1 MFTELFPI
9 IATSDMARALSFYR
23 DALGGTVTHEIAGA
37 DGAPAYVGVDV
48 GASHLGIGLSAAA
61 GGERPRPINVWIYA
75 EDCDAAIEWL
85 SRNEVVVV
93 EDPRDQPSG
102 ERVARVLDPDGNEV
116 IIAQRRGDAGGEV
129 DSVGARLLSPEP
141 ARYTRPEFERR
152 FLVSPSSGW
161 REVVEPY
168 SKTFEDTYIRRTH
181 LRLRVLSDSSTGQE
195 FIKLTK
201 KLESAS
207 PYVQM
212 TGSIP
217 LSPLEYDFLSGLQG
231 DRIRK
236 VRHYHI
242 HRGYVFSIDEFQ
254 DELAGLVM
262 CEVEAGG
269 VEELMQIEMP
279 EYAVAEVTEDPFFT
293 GGHLCRTSRD
303 ELARRLGA
311 MP

>member
-1 MFTELFPI
+1 MDNGDLYRQLYTLLEQNVFYGDRLEERQFVTLLAPGQFVSTKLKKTSPDDQHNLFDLTDKTIDTTFLWKPQI
-9 IATSDMARALSFYR
+9 P
-23 DALGGTVTHEIAGA
+23 TV
-37 DGAPAYVGVDV
+37 
-48 GASHLGIGLSAAA
+48 SGLF
-61 GGERPRPINVWIYA
+61 G
-75 EDCDAAIEWL
+75 
-85 SRNEVVVV
+85 
-93 EDPRDQPSG
+93 
-102 ERVARVLDPDGNEV
+102 
-116 IIAQRRGDAGGEV
+116 
-129 DSVGARLLSPEP
+129 
-141 ARYTRPEFERR
+141 
-152 FLVSPSSGW
+152 
-161 REVVEPY
+161 EVVEFAALPE
-168 SKTFEDTYIRRTH
+168 KAVDEKLIA
-181 LRLRVLSDSSTGQE
+181 
-195 FIKLTK
+195 KLTK

-311 MP
+311 MQ